1 MLCTISEFRVVSQF
15 PFCALSGAPRL
26 CGLSGF
32 ALLLPQSRGGPRRHA
47 ENVANSDTTEFW
59 EESSLPPECDFCV
72 KTSMNVRLDVTV
84 SDVDKTQDIRSF
96 SRTVRAP
103 RAATASLNGVVVCA
117 VSCGRQ
123 VGR

>member
-26 CGLSGF
+26 CGLCGF
-32 ALLLPQSRGGPRRHA
+32 AILLPQSRGGPRRHA

-72 KTSMNVRLDVTV
+72 KSSMNVRYDVSV
-84 SDVDKTQDIRSF
+84 SDAVKTQDIRSF

-103 RAATASLNGVVVCA
+103 RAEAACLHGVDVCA
-117 VSCGRQ
+117 VLCGEPL
-123 VGR
+123 G